1 MDASPLP
8 KAVYMLHNLAHVEL
22 NAIDLAWD
30 TVVRFS
36 RYGLPAA
43 FYADFAR
50 VADDESR
57 HLAWCIQRLR
67 ELGFDYGSMPAHNLL
82 WEGCEMSAADL
93 GARLAIVPMS
103 QEARGLDAG
112 DRLSKRLVGMGDNR
126 TAAIVRQIATE
137 ERAHVAVGVTWFHAI
152 CAGAGVDPGP
162 KFRRL
167 LLELCPGLLKGPFND
182 AERQLVGLPA
192 AWYDARLWEPEL
204 RDVAAAAVAAAS
216 KAEYAGAPAVAAGS
230 AAGSAVAAALAPV
243 AEPEK
248 LRRIAARL
256 ATMLDLEVQTA
267 TSA

>member
-1 MDASPLP
+1 MRSFLPGCACTVLYSKPLP
-8 KAVYMLHNLAHVEL
+8 IFLVEGQSL
-22 NAIDLAWD
+22 
-30 TVVRFS
+30 
-36 RYGLPAA
+36 LPHPC
-43 FYADFAR
+43 R
-50 VADDESR
+50 R
-57 HLAWCIQRLR
+57 
-67 ELGFDYGSMPAHNLL
+67 
-82 WEGCEMSAADL
+82 
-93 GARLAIVPMS
+93 
-103 QEARGLDAG
+103 
-112 DRLSKRLVGMGDNR
+112 
-126 TAAIVRQIATE
+126 
-137 ERAHVAVGVTWFHAI
+137 FHAI